1 VKPLKK
7 RTAIYFQGLLRAA
20 ERLLMK
26 APSAMDGGLSDG
38 QIVAAWAAPL
48 LDPTPISVGF
58 LMETGF
64 RQYGGI
70 TFVFELDG
78 RGRWMLELWQDDQ
91 NVALG
96 PIATRSDLRRLL
108 SVLRGAK

>member
-1 VKPLKK
+1 MDELT
-7 RTAIYFQGLLRAA
+7 REARAA

-26 APSAMDGGLSDG
+26 APCAMDGVLSDG

-64 RQYGGI
+64 RQYGSIFRLATGGI

-96 PIATRSDLRRLL
+96 PIATRSQLRRLL